1 MNVVCDRAK
10 VTSQSCYRCNEMR
23 IITAVAVAAAYSDV
37 SAVIAVH
44 VVAPAVQRA
53 VQCCVVDCMALD
65 AR

>member
-1 MNVVCDRAK
+1 M
-10 VTSQSCYRCNEMR
+10 TSQSCYRCNEMR